1 MIPPVTWSRATWAWL
16 QVSLALLHPFLNI
29 TSYIPALSYQQCP
42 MEFQFFYLSRLWP
55 SGRMQLLLPTTTWH
69 ISAVGSASSSCRSSK
84 RNNLWSRTTTRG
96 AKRRRNTV
104 TDFWVQQ
111 IHAELTLNF
120 CGFQLFWSWKKIN
133 IWQIIPPPKK
143 KNNERQVPFPR
154 QNCHTPWEC
163 CGKKNLWEFLP
174 SGTCFTSQLLQAEC
188 TLWSTSPRKSV
199 GCSSRWR
206 RCEFPKS
213 GYFPM
218 ISMAARKREVLGHL
232 FFLRIVF

>member
-143 KNNERQVPFPR
+143 KTTN
-154 QNCHTPWEC
+154 
-163 CGKKNLWEFLP
+163 GKYLSPGKIAIPLGNVVEKKIFGNFSP
-174 SGTCFTSQLLQAEC
+174 PAPA
-188 TLWSTSPRKSV
+188 SPRS
-199 GCSSRWR
+199 CYRRSA
-206 RCEFPKS
+206 RCEAPLPGSRLVVPAVDDVVNFPNRGTFLWFPWQLES
-213 GYFPM
+213 GRF
-218 ISMAARKREVLGHL
+218 
-232 FFLRIVF
+232 